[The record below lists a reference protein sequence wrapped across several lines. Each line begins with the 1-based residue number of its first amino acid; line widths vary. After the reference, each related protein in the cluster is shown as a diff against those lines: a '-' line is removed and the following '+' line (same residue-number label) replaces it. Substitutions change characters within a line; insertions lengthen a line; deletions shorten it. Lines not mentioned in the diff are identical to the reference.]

1 MKEEFSGAKERT
13 PGIISSKGPSKRL
26 GLLSGL
32 SLTLKVSTNTSTSR
46 SPRLISSSSWLKE
59 RTWTG
64 IHKLITKLPF
74 WLGLEIS
81 GPSDLRSATKRL
93 LAFTRKILSSV
104 SWPSWDT
111 LSSWRSIK
119 PHQNVA
125 MRTLLKP
132 DINFPIL
139 WLEASKISKSQQQGP

>member
-46 SPRLISSSSWLKE
+46 SPRLISSSRLKE
-59 RTWTG
+59 MTWTG
-64 IHKLITKLPF
+64 IHKLITRLPF

-93 LAFTRKILSSV
+93 LAFMRKILSSV

-111 LSSWRSIK
+111 LSSWRSTK
-119 PHQNVA
+119 PHQDEA
-125 MRTLLKP
+125 MHIILKP
-132 DINFPIL
+132 DSSFPIL

>member
-1 MKEEFSGAKERT
+1 MTEEFLWAKEKT
-13 PGIISSKGPSKRL
+13 PGIILSKGPSKRL
-26 GLLSGL
+26 GLLLGQ
-32 SLTLKVSTNTSTSR
+32 SLTLKVSTNTSTSQ
-46 SPRLISSSSWLKE
+46 SLRLISSSTKLNEMK
-59 RTWTG
+59 WTA
-64 IHKLITKLPF
+64 IPKPITRLPF
-74 WLGLEIS
+74 WLGPEIS

-93 LAFTRKILSSV
+93 LAFMRKRLSSV

-119 PHQNVA
+119 PHQDVA

-132 DINFPIL
+132 NSNFPIL